1 MENLILLMAPLM
13 KSMWLSFSLAHIQTQ
28 NGTIIFQMYMVFDK
42 KILIFMRL
50 LGYIFFNNFAVGY
63 LL

>member
-1 MENLILLMAPLM
+1 MAPLM